1 MSSAVRRRLA
11 DETGSVSFVIIVI
24 VIISVL
30 MTGLMVDGGSIRNA
44 RRASA
49 DVAQQAARA
58 GAQEID
64 RNHFL
69 AHEEVV
75 LDTSRARQ
83 AALAVLGAEGVP
95 GTVAVNDKSVTITVT
110 QPVNLILLGSGRT
123 VTATRS
129 ADAYEGT

>member
-1 MSSAVRRRLA
+1 MSDSVRRRLA
-11 DETGSVSFVIIVI
+11 DETGSVSFVIIAI

-44 RRASA
+44 RRSSA

-69 AHEEVV
+69 AYEEVV
-75 LDTSRARQ
+75 LDPTKARQ
-83 AALAVLGAEGVP
+83 AALAVLGVEGVT
-95 GTVAVNDKSVTITVT
+95 GTIAVNDKSVTITVT
-110 QPVNLILLGSGRT
+110 QPVNLILLGGGRT
-123 VTATRS
+123 VSATRS